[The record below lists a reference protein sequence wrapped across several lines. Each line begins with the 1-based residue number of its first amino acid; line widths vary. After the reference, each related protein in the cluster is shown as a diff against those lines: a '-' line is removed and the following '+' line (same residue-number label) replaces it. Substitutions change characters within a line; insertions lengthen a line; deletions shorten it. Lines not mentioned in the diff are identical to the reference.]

1 MTNGR
6 IRIPKEYDSIKE
18 SSKGIAGFM
27 GLSIGKK
34 EFYNKRIVESYAAF
48 MSEHFSRAFF
58 FISDFPKVHNIH
70 AIENIFGDKAFR
82 RVNISS
88 IELAHFV
95 NSIISSFPNI
105 EVLQFSGMRY
115 ELDAYRGNLSN
126 LNNQYFIQ
134 KQKVVLVDQSFY
146 KDCEKAIRE
155 FLTIP
160 TNLAKI
166 KANPYNSLE
175 QAIYHAFPGYLEE
188 LAMLLTLPRWRR
200 LGNNE
205 QYPVCEIYPGKSEV
219 QDKLQRGAYNL
230 YELCKYLII
239 NPKYMYM
246 EAYYEPPNS

>member
-1 MTNGR
+1 MGR
-6 IRIPKEYDSIKE
+6 RPKPQPKKPARPILPMLKKKRGRPRKILGEEKTTIEAKIE
-18 SSKGIAGFM
+18 ALLKRGRERGFVTYTEIL
-27 GLSIGKK
+27 G
-34 EFYNKRIVESYAAF
+34 
-48 MSEHFSRAFF
+48 
-58 FISDFPKVHNIH
+58 
-70 AIENIFGDKAFR
+70 
-82 RVNISS
+82 
-88 IELAHFV
+88 
-95 NSIISSFPNI
+95 SFPNI
-105 EVLQFSGMRY
+105 EVLQFSSIRY

-126 LNNQYFIQ
+126 LNNQYFFQ
-134 KQKVVLVDQSFY
+134 KQGSVMVDQSFY
-146 KDCEKAIRE
+146 KDCEKAIRG